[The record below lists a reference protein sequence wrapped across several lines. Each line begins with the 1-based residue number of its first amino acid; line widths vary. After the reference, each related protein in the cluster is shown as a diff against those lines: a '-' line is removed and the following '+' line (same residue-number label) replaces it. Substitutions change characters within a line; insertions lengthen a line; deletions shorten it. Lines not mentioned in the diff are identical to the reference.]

1 MPLFKSTKKA
11 QALSKNKKPQPLS
24 ATEVVFNPTEV
35 MVGRYF
41 KISLNYNGDYYLGY
55 PTNESTGRI
64 IPTTEESDAVVFGVE
79 LADEDVFV
87 NTYRFVTTMD
97 DGTTSYLRA
106 GHNTNGY
113 AILSEEGT
121 YTAYDDTDT
130 WNFGERH
137 VAESPKYE
145 SLSEGTD
152 GKITMTAYIRS
163 DNGRAVFYY
172 IDGGDTANGF
182 FHNATN
188 RNDSIL
194 LSTFI
199 EVEGP
204 PTQDESD
211 DAYETANDTT
221 LDNICF
227 PAGTPVETDQGIVE
241 IQKVNLDKH
250 TIGHEKI
257 IAVTRST
264 PNEDQIVCISKG
276 SLDENTPTADT
287 RISLNHKVSYQG
299 HMVKAKDLVAR
310 GVPGVSFE
318 SYDRTMVLYNILQ
331 EKHATMQV
339 NGMSAETLNPTDLV
353 AKIYNIE
360 NASQKST
367 AMQQFNQA
375 LETGDMLKYKWV
387 EKTVDSMRLYQSSTM
402 KKMIAQNLSI
412 KI

>member
-1 MPLFKSTKKA
+1 
-11 QALSKNKKPQPLS
+11 
-24 ATEVVFNPTEV
+24 
-35 MVGRYF
+35 
-41 KISLNYNGDYYLGY
+41 
-55 PTNESTGRI
+55 
-64 IPTTEESDAVVFGVE
+64 E
-79 LADEDVFV
+79 LADDV
-87 NTYRFVTTMD
+87 
-97 DGTTSYLRA
+97 
-106 GHNTNGY
+106 
-113 AILSEEGT
+113 
-121 YTAYDDTDT
+121 
-130 WNFGERH
+130 
-137 VAESPKYE
+137 
-145 SLSEGTD
+145 
-152 GKITMTAYIRS
+152 
-163 DNGRAVFYY
+163 
-172 IDGGDTANGF
+172 
-182 FHNATN
+182 
-188 RNDSIL
+188 
-194 LSTFI
+194 
-199 EVEGP
+199 
-204 PTQDESD
+204 
-211 DAYETANDTT
+211 YETANDTT

-299 HMVKAKDLVAR
+299 NMVKAKDLVAR

-375 LETGDMLKYKWV
+375 LETGDMLKYKW
-387 EKTVDSMRLYQSSTM
+387 
-402 KKMIAQNLSI
+402 
-412 KI
+412 